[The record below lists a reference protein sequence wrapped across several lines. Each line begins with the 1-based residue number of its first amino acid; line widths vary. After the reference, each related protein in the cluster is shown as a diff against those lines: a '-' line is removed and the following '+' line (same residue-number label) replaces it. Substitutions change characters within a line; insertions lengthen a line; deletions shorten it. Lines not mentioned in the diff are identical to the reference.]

1 MMRWIALASKG
12 KKGECLYPGKSDP
25 EMSYRID
32 ELVECSESYMG
43 KDWASYVFKEATE
56 EEAKVIC
63 QGTWCEMLTK
73 LED

>member
-1 MMRWIALASKG
+1 MVRWIALASKG
-12 KKGECLYPGKSDP
+12 KKGECLYPGKSNP
-25 EMSYRID
+25 EMSYCID
-32 ELVECSESYMG
+32 ELVECSDSYMN
-43 KDWASYVFKEATE
+43 KDWANYVFKEATE